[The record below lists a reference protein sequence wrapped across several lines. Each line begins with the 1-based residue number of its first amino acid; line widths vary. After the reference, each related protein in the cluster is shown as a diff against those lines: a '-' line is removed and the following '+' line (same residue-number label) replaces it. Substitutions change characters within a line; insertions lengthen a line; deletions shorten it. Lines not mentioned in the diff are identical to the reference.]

1 MITQPHGNNISNII
15 PRACK
20 KLQSN
25 QSKWIASLIEREFK
39 LEQRKKID
47 RVLSGVDSA
56 NFKSLKTPNNL

>member
-1 MITQPHGNNISNII
+1 VSLQPELYTFVAEHS
-15 PRACK
+15 K